1 MTIVRSVDQ
10 HRDRRSMRT
19 NRADRLKKARSVSPP
34 PKGLGPCRLAWRLAQ
49 GPSDLGAALTCAR
62 AVRMRSMMEK
72 HTSKPKVTIKKFTT
86 ADLRAAVASARLRPD
101 ATQAEFNAAIRKY
114 AAKLGHFDYAEWVP
128 IERRAEAGLNPSKK
142 PGAGRRAS
150 RAPKKPGAGRRAS
163 APERKYPRRRDG
175 SPAPTTYYWDNL
187 GLMRWSDTDGLV
199 RPQNFPEHAEW
210 LKYAKPEGD
219 GDECP
224 EC

>member
-1 MTIVRSVDQ
+1 
-10 HRDRRSMRT
+10 
-19 NRADRLKKARSVSPP
+19 
-34 PKGLGPCRLAWRLAQ
+34 
-49 GPSDLGAALTCAR
+49 
-62 AVRMRSMMEK
+62 MEK

-114 AAKLGHFDYAEWVP
+114 AAAKLGHFDYAEWVP
-128 IERRAEAGLNPSKK
+128 IERRAEAGLDPSKK

-150 RAPKKPGAGRRAS
+150 DPKRRRAS

-175 SPAPTTYYWDNL
+175 RPAPTTYYWDNL

-210 LKYAKPEGD
+210 LKYAKPED
-219 GDECP
+219 AAADECP